1 MVGDQTRTVA
11 CLGRTGHGS
20 VMMILTPNAASVVMA
35 FAFYHD
41 QSISSSEDYFEC
53 EGLIGAWCNS
63 LQEAAALA
71 GRQIC

>member
-1 MVGDQTRTVA
+1 MPRTDRA
-11 CLGRTGHGS
+11 WFRNDDPDPEWSFIG
-20 VMMILTPNAASVVMA
+20 MA

-53 EGLIGAWCNS
+53 EGLIGALCNS